1 MVGEDSEH
9 KATEEHKISTK
20 LPGLATAIRSLTPA
34 PISCSRELTPIR
46 PMNNDISLVASETSS
61 FRAREEE
68 LQGLQTRFAER
79 RVLSTPVS
87 SKFREEFE
95 KPDLPSRKPSVL
107 ARLARL
113 ARRSYDGTVDGT
125 VDRTDLLDL
134 PVPTFDPNIL
144 LSPGIGTKSPYLNED
159 AEDMWASTIK
169 GKGKEDEKETRT
181 GMFRRKKSQA
191 GGEKKGFGLFGK
203 KKKEASA
210 AEQYKH
216 QLEESMAVKELVMD
230 SWEMEME
237 ATAAKAKTKSKNI
250 VKKTKYT
257 QPDRRFPA
265 SWARYP
271 SHNRQERVYSASAR
285 DNVEVKDFA
294 NLGLMQNGD
303 VLWCLA
309 HDEDGHHTIIDGLGR
324 KKGIGERFIQKVEK
338 ELYEFDTQ
346 DDQRAQ
352 TNGRR
357 GSLTVS
363 CELEYPELEILP
375 VMFMDQE
382 EMQKHEEKKEEFETS
397 VAKDDELDEIA
408 KLLGGG
414 FDGVMSRKRPGGMVT
429 ASGSGSG
436 DPNSD
441 GDQVVLSGASDWE
454 DELIMS
460 SGDERDTKPS
470 SNIADPSYYADCIV
484 MKSTFASAVGSPIG
498 TPHGTIALRT
508 DILDELLRVPTSPE
522 GSPQATAVGT
532 EKREKYRTWSGKDW
546 DGYRYDGSVARG
558 NERKL
563 SSGNVV
569 MRKST
574 DDLIGELARREY
586 EERHSLLQVVED
598 AFGRSSE

>member
-1 MVGEDSEH
+1 
-9 KATEEHKISTK
+9 
-20 LPGLATAIRSLTPA
+20 
-34 PISCSRELTPIR
+34 
-46 PMNNDISLVASETSS
+46 MNDDISLVASETSS

-79 RVLSTPVS
+79 RILSTPVS

-95 KPDLPSRKPSVL
+95 KPVLPSRKPSVL
-107 ARLARL
+107 VRLARL

-125 VDRTDLLDL
+125 IDRTDLLDI
-134 PVPTFDPNIL
+134 PVPTFDSDVL
-144 LSPGIGTKSPYLNED
+144 LSPGISMKSPYLNDE
-159 AEDMWASTIK
+159 AEKMWASAIK
-169 GKGKEDEKETRT
+169 DKGKEDEKDKNM
-181 GMFRRKKSQA
+181 GIFGRKRSQA
-191 GGEKKGFGLFGK
+191 GGEKRGFGLFGK

-210 AEQYKH
+210 AEQYRH
-216 QLEESMAVKELVMD
+216 QLEDIIAVKELVMD

-250 VKKTKYT
+250 VKKPKYT

-265 SWARYP
+265 SWARFP
-271 SHNRQERVYSASAR
+271 SHNRPERVYSASAK
-285 DNVEVKDFA
+285 DNVEVRDFA
-294 NLGLMQNGD
+294 NLGVMENGD

-309 HDEDGHHTIIDGLGR
+309 HDDDGHHTIIDDLGR
-324 KKGIGERFIQKVEK
+324 KKGIGERFIAKVEK
-338 ELYEFDTQ
+338 ELYEFDTK

-357 GSLTVS
+357 GSLTVG

-382 EMQKHEEKKEEFETS
+382 EMQKHEEKKEEFETG
-397 VAKDDELDEIA
+397 VAKDEELDEIA

-414 FDGVMSRKRPGGMVT
+414 FDGVMSRKGGMVA
-429 ASGSGSG
+429 ASRSRY
-436 DPNSD
+436 PNAD
-441 GDQVVLSGASDWE
+441 ADQGAMSGASDWE

-460 SGDERDTKPS
+460 SGDERDTKPPV
-470 SNIADPSYYADCIV
+470 NIADPNYYADCV
-484 MKSTFASAVGSPIG
+484 VTKSTFTSTVGSPNG

-508 DILDELLRVPTSPE
+508 DILEELLRVPASPE
-522 GSPQATAVGT
+522 EPPQATVVGA

-546 DGYRYDGSVARG
+546 DGYRYDGRVVARG

-563 SSGNVV
+563 SLGGVV

-574 DDLIGELARREY
+574 DDLVGELARREE
-586 EERHSLLQVVED
+586 EERHSLLQAVED